1 MAFHLHIVSQSD
13 LVLPNT
19 KVKLNNKLLTD
30 SLFFVAFMEMEG
42 ETEREN
48 GDDVQQRATGWI
60 WTLDLSFCTWRHALN
75 CRIIGAL
82 LRYSI
87 LRCSVCPTDMF
98 HGFTTLIRTT
108 LGHPKAWTLLEERGS
123 NCSTHLAHKR
133 SDAAT
138 CVFNHP
144 INHVHACLKFG
155 KQVEK
160 PKAVV

>member
-60 WTLDLSFCTWRHALN
+60 
-75 CRIIGAL
+75 
-82 LRYSI
+82 
-87 LRCSVCPTDMF
+87 
-98 HGFTTLIRTT
+98 
-108 LGHPKAWTLLEERGS
+108 
-123 NCSTHLAHKR
+123 
-133 SDAAT
+133 
-138 CVFNHP
+138 
-144 INHVHACLKFG
+144 
-155 KQVEK
+155 
-160 PKAVV
+160 